1 MLSLYGF
8 TPVLRISLR
17 SILRP
22 TRSYEPRFHP
32 RLERDWFNYFDR
44 NSIRIDR
51 QHRLS
56 NVELTRKLTVDTR
69 KRYLSS
75 FYLITLLGDRNEE
88 SLFHRGFF
96 HLLDFPTIPIKWY
109 FPKIVTDTFFRKR
122 RTKKTDVPD
131 KNHEIVSL
139 FVSTENIFE

>member
-22 TRSYEPRFHP
+22 TRSYKPRFHP

-56 NVELTRKLTVDTR
+56 DVELTRKLTVDTR
-69 KRYLSS
+69 KRYLRV
-75 FYLITLLGDRNEE
+75 ILL
-88 SLFHRGFF
+88 S
-96 HLLDFPTIPIKWY
+96 Y
-109 FPKIVTDTFFRKR
+109 YVTWR
-122 RTKKTDVPD
+122 
-131 KNHEIVSL
+131 S
-139 FVSTENIFE
+139 